1 MKKLYAVGASLFF
14 IAQLSAQNN
23 VGIGTTTP
31 APSALLELQ
40 ATDKGMLVPR
50 VTTVQ
55 RNSIAAPATGLLVFD
70 TDAGCFFYYSIGW
83 VSLCQLSGP
92 TGATGATGA
101 QGVAG
106 IQGPIGAT
114 GAQGIQG
121 ITGPTGAQGIQ
132 GVTGATGAQ
141 GIAGIQGPTGD
152 TGPQGIQGTQGV
164 QGTQGIQGITGPTGP
179 LGAAGGDL
187 SGNYPNPTV
196 VGLQN
201 NPVSNAAPATND
213 VLAWN
218 GTNWT
223 PSNGL
228 FWRLTGNAG
237 TNPTNNFIGTTDAQ
251 DFVVRTNGSERMRVL
266 ASGLV
271 GINTNA
277 PTEYLELG
285 EGAQLS
291 LRAQAGSPQDP
302 GDIMFK
308 NNDGSQKARIWSN
321 PGAPMGLFL
330 NGENTANP
338 AVMIDDQRNVGIGI
352 FPPTV
357 RLDVVGQG
365 NTTVDVRV
373 NGRIQTGDGNG
384 NGGVFLSNGGDGFV
398 GNNGGT
404 IGFWTNG
411 AGWNALTVNKAN
423 GNVRIGSTT
432 APTWTPNQADA
443 PNYKLALRG
452 GFASF
457 GGYNNDPGVNAAGP
471 GTTFDGGVGTV
482 TFGMNRA
489 AGNSDVD
496 IWNTTQYVNPNVNP
510 NTGRGFRFRRYNDAG
525 TVEQVLM
532 YIRGDG
538 QVFGTGWSNFSDGR
552 FKKEREQLPPML
564 NKIMQLQP
572 LSYRWEEYA
581 FDKKS
586 EVYGLGTFKEGRDI
600 GFIAQDVDKVFPE
613 IATNP
618 VDEKKD
624 LWAIDYSKLTVV
636 LTKAMQEQQQQ
647 IEKQQQQID
656 MLMRE
661 IQKLK
666 EKQ

>member
-1 MKKLYAVGASLFF
+1 MKKLYAAATLFLFTAS
-14 IAQLSAQNN
+14 IHAQNN

-31 APSALLELQ
+31 VPSALLELQ

-50 VTTVQ
+50 MTSAQ
-55 RNSIAAPATGLLVFD
+55 RTAIAAPATGLLVFD
-70 TDAGCFFYYSIGW
+70 TDAGCFFYYSAAW

-92 TGATGATGA
+92 TGPTGVAGA

-106 IQGPIGAT
+106 IQGPT

-132 GVTGATGAQ
+132 GITGATGAQ
-141 GIAGIQGPTGD
+141 GI
-152 TGPQGIQGTQGV
+152 QGIQGV
-164 QGTQGIQGITGPTGP
+164 QGIQGIQGITGPTGP
-179 LGAAGGDL
+179 LGTAGGDL

-201 NPVSNAAPATND
+201 NPVSNAAPTAND
-213 VLAWN
+213 VLLWN
-218 GTNWT
+218 GSSWT
-223 PSNGL
+223 PSSGP

-237 TNPTNNFIGTTDAQ
+237 TNPAANFIGTTDAQ
-251 DFVVRTNGSERMRVL
+251 DFVVRTNSSERMRIL
-266 ASGLV
+266 ANGLV
-271 GINTNA
+271 GVNTNA
-277 PTEYLELG
+277 PTEFLEIG
-285 EGAQLS
+285 DGGQLS

-302 GDIMFK
+302 GDILFK

-338 AVMIDDQRNVGIGI
+338 AVMIDNLGNVGIGI

-357 RLDVVGQG
+357 RLDVIGQG

-384 NGGVFLSNGGDGFV
+384 NGGVWLSNAADGIV

-404 IGFWTNG
+404 VGFWTNG
-411 AGWNALTVNKAN
+411 VAWSALTINKAN

-443 PNYKLALRG
+443 PNHKVTVRG
-452 GFASF
+452 GFMSV

-471 GTTFDGGVGTV
+471 GTTFDGGVGCV
-482 TFGMNRA
+482 AFGMNRA

-496 IWNTTQYVNPNVNP
+496 FWNTTQYVNPNVNP
-510 NTGRGFRFRRYNDAG
+510 TLGRGFRFRRYDDGG

-552 FKKEREQLPPML
+552 FKKEREQLAPML
-564 NKIMQLQP
+564 SKVMQLQP
-572 LSYRWEEYA
+572 LTYKWEDYA
-581 FDKKS
+581 WNKNS
-586 EVYGLGTFKEGRDI
+586 EVYGLGTFKQGRDI
-600 GFIAQDVDKVFPE
+600 GFIAQDVDKLFPE

-618 VDEKKD
+618 QDEKKD

-647 IEKQQQQID
+647 IEQQQKQIEL
-656 MLMRE
+656 LME
-661 IQKLK
+661 EMQKLK
-666 EKQ
+666 GKE